1 MPNQATPLRSL
12 AAAVAAAAL
21 SLSMLSAARADQQTQ
36 ETSAA
41 TVAAKKHA
49 ARAHHSRQ
57 KQTASARK
65 IYGAAPNG
73 GRCAWPYRNMFPP
86 CMSTWPEEDPNFHG
100 GSHPGVTFDEP
111 WEPWW
116 K

>member
-1 MPNQATPLRSL
+1 MPNQATSLRSVTV
-12 AAAVAAAAL
+12 AIAAAAL
-21 SLSMLSAARADQQTQ
+21 SLSMLSVARADQRAQ
-36 ETSAA
+36 ETPAA
-41 TVAAKKHA
+41 MAAAKKHA
-49 ARAHHSRQ
+49 ASAHPKK
-57 KQTASARK
+57 KQTANARK
-65 IYGAAPNG
+65 LYGAAPNG

-100 GSHPGVTFDEP
+100 GLHPGVTFDEP